1 MKPYPLL
8 FKPAFKKRLWGG
20 SRIKEVFGYPDSPEY
35 MGEAWV
41 ASDQPEGQ
49 SLIINGEFS
58 GESLGVL
65 LEKSPKW
72 FAEYKIEKFP
82 LLIKILDAHD
92 NLSVQVHPADEYA
105 QSNENGASGKAECWY
120 IIDAEQGAEIIL
132 GHKAK
137 NRSEFIQLVKE
148 NKWAELLERVPAK
161 AGDFFFIPSGTVH
174 AVGKGIVLLEVQQN
188 SDITYR
194 IYDYDR
200 AGLDGKK
207 RALHLEKALDVI
219 DFQST
224 SYQPKPYT
232 AEETGVAKT
241 KLLSCQYFTVEKWLI
256 KGRHQLGP
264 FNVFLLI
271 FIVHGQG
278 ELIYNGESMLLTKG
292 MSMMIPAKM
301 GKCQVMGKME
311 MIVSHITIQEAGSS
325 LDQYSSAFQ

>member
-58 GESLGVL
+58 GESLGTL

-92 NLSVQVHPADEYA
+92 NLSVQVHPDDEYA
-105 QSNENGASGKAECWY
+105 RRNENGASGKAECWY

-148 NKWAELLERVPAK
+148 NKWAELLERVPAR
-161 AGDFFFIPSGTVH
+161 AGDFFFIPSGMVH

-207 RALHLEKALDVI
+207 RALHFEKALDVI

-224 SYQPKPYT
+224 SYQPKPYP

-256 KGRHQLGP
+256 KGRHQLKP
-264 FNVFLLI
+264 CNVFLLI

-311 MIVSHITIQEAGSS
+311 VIVTIPGLRDFSP
-325 LDQYSSAFQ
+325 L

>member
-8 FKPAFKKRLWGG
+8 FKPAFKKRIWGG
-20 SRIKEVFGYPDSPEY
+20 SRIKEIFGYPDSPEY

-41 ASDQPEGQ
+41 AADQPEGQ

-58 GESLGVL
+58 GDSLGVL
-65 LEKSPKW
+65 LEKCPKW
-72 FAEYKIEKFP
+72 FAEYNIEKFP

-92 NLSVQVHPADEYA
+92 NLSVQVHPDDEYA
-105 QSNENGASGKAECWY
+105 RRNENGASGKAECWY
-120 IIDAEQGAEIIL
+120 IIDAELGAEIIL

-148 NKWAELLERVPAK
+148 NKWDELLERVPAR

-200 AGLDGKK
+200 VGLDGEK
-207 RALHLEKALDVI
+207 RALHFEKALDVI
-219 DFQST
+219 DFQFT
-224 SYQPKPYT
+224 SYQPKPYI

-241 KLLSCQYFTVEKWLI
+241 KLLSCKYFTVEKWLI
-256 KGRHQLGP
+256 KGRHQLKP

-271 FIVHGQG
+271 FIVSGKG

-292 MSMMIPAKM
+292 MSMMIPANM
-301 GKCQVMGKME
+301 DKCQVMGKME
-311 MIVSHITIQEAGSS
+311 AIVSHITIQ
-325 LDQYSSAFQ
+325 